1 MYDVIIV
8 GKGPAGIAASL
19 YTSRANLK
27 TLVIG
32 KNGGALEKTEQI
44 QNYYGIGLN
53 TTGKQLLE
61 NGWEQTENLG
71 TKLLTEEVVGIKIE
85 KTFIIKTRKAEYESK
100 ALLLATGTNRMA
112 PKIEGVHEFEGRG
125 VSYCATCDA
134 FFYKGKNVGVIG
146 NGNYAVQEAM
156 ELLPIAKSVT
166 LLSNGK
172 KLPQYRTEGINMNS
186 KKIKKISGEKRISKI
201 EFADDTVLDIDGI
214 FLAEGI
220 ATSVDFARIVG
231 AQILNNKIVVNENME
246 TNIPGLYAAGDCT
259 GGLLQIS
266 KAVYEGAKAGTEIIK
281 YIRKE
286 DNIK

>member
-32 KNGGALEKTEQI
+32 KDGGALEKTEQI
-44 QNYYGIGLN
+44 QNYYGTELN
-53 TTGKQLLE
+53 ITGKQLLE
-61 NGWEQTENLG
+61 NGWKQAENLG
-71 TKLLTEEVVGIKIE
+71 TKLLTEEVVGIKVE
-85 KTFIIKTRKAEYESK
+85 KTFIIKTRNAEYESK
-100 ALLLATGTNRMA
+100 VVLLATGTNRMA
-112 PKIEGVHEFEGRG
+112 PKIEGVREFEGKG

-156 ELLPIAKSVT
+156 ELLPVAKSVT

-172 KLPQYRTEGINMNS
+172 ELPQYRTEGINMNS

-201 EFADDTVLDIDGI
+201 EFSDDTVLDIDGI

-220 ATSVDFARIVG
+220 ATSIDFARILG
-231 AQILNNKIVVNENME
+231 AQISNNKIVINENME
-246 TNIPGLYAAGDCT
+246 TNIPGLYAAGDCA
-259 GGLLQIS
+259 GGMLQIS

-281 YIRKE
+281 YIRKK
-286 DNIK
+286 DNVK

>member
-32 KNGGALEKTEQI
+32 KDGGALEKTEQI
-44 QNYYGIGLN
+44 QNYYGTGLN
-53 TTGKQLLE
+53 ITGKQLLE
-61 NGWEQTENLG
+61 NGWKQAENLG
-71 TKLLTEEVVGIKIE
+71 TKLLTEEVVGIKVE
-85 KTFIIKTRKAEYESK
+85 KTFIIKTRNAEYESK
-100 ALLLATGTNRMA
+100 VVLLATGTNRMA
-112 PKIEGVHEFEGRG
+112 PKIEGVREFEGKG

-156 ELLPIAKSVT
+156 ELLPVAKSVT

-172 KLPQYRTEGINMNS
+172 ELPQYRTEGINMNS

-201 EFADDTVLDIDGI
+201 EFSDDTVLDIDGI

-220 ATSVDFARIVG
+220 ATSIDFARILG
-231 AQILNNKIVVNENME
+231 AQISNNKIVINVNMQ
-246 TNIPGLYAAGDCT
+246 TNIPGLYAAGDWA
-259 GGLLQIS
+259 GGVLQIS
-266 KAVYEGAKAGTEIIK
+266 KAAYEGAKAGTEIIK
-281 YIRKE
+281 YIRKK
-286 DNIK
+286 DNVK

>member
-32 KNGGALEKTEQI
+32 KDGGALEKTEQI
-44 QNYYGIGLN
+44 QNYYGTELN
-53 TTGKQLLE
+53 ITGKQLLE
-61 NGWEQTENLG
+61 NGWKQAENLG
-71 TKLLTEEVVGIKIE
+71 TKLLTEEVVGIKVE
-85 KTFIIKTRKAEYESK
+85 KTFIIKTRNAEYESK
-100 ALLLATGTNRMA
+100 VVLLATGTNRMA
-112 PKIEGVHEFEGRG
+112 PKIEGVREFEGKG

-156 ELLPIAKSVT
+156 ELLPVAKSVT
-166 LLSNGK
+166 LLSDGK
-172 KLPQYRTEGINMNS
+172 ELPQYRTEGINMNS

-201 EFADDTVLDIDGI
+201 EFSDDTVLDIDGI

-220 ATSVDFARIVG
+220 ATSVDFARILG
-231 AQILNNKIVVNENME
+231 AQISNNKIVINENME

-259 GGLLQIS
+259 GGMLQIS

-281 YIRKE
+281 YIRKK
-286 DNIK
+286 DNVK

>member
-32 KNGGALEKTEQI
+32 KDGGALEKTEQI
-44 QNYYGIGLN
+44 QNYYGTELN
-53 TTGKQLLE
+53 ITGKQLLE
-61 NGWEQTENLG
+61 NGWKQAENLG
-71 TKLLTEEVVGIKIE
+71 TKLLTEEVVGIKVE
-85 KTFIIKTRKAEYESK
+85 KTFIIKTRNAEYESK
-100 ALLLATGTNRMA
+100 VVLLATGTNRMA
-112 PKIEGVHEFEGRG
+112 PKIEGVREFEGKG

-156 ELLPIAKSVT
+156 ELLPVAKSVT
-166 LLSNGK
+166 LLSDGK
-172 KLPQYRTEGINMNS
+172 ELPQYRTEGINMNS
-186 KKIKKISGEKRISKI
+186 KKIKKLSGEKRISKI
-201 EFADDTVLDIDGI
+201 EFSDETVLDIDGI

-220 ATSVDFARIVG
+220 ATSVDFARILG
-231 AQILNNKIVVNENME
+231 AQISNNKIVINENME

-259 GGLLQIS
+259 GGMLQIS

-281 YIRKE
+281 YIRKK
-286 DNIK
+286 DNVK